1 MSERELEKLISS
13 YIPVPVCIINRQ
25 GKVVEA
31 SSRIGEVFLYDG
43 IKDGDI
49 FALTGVK
56 TAELYDAAER
66 NIHPLLKR
74 NEKIFRLVLQKAD
87 PEDDDSN
94 LTILFWDVTGLED
107 LKDRYNNEKLCM
119 AKVQVDNYDELTSSS
134 ATEMR
139 LALSSEIDRI
149 IRKWGGRINASVT
162 RVRNNS
168 YAIWFEQ
175 QHLEKLIANKFD
187 ILDEIRGL
195 ETGTDFPASLS
206 IGVGAGGRTPVQ
218 TEEYADA
225 ALDLA
230 LGRGGDQAVLKR
242 NMKIEYF
249 GGKLQTVEK
258 SNKGK
263 SRIVGHALKQLV
275 QQSRN
280 VFIMGHRNPDMDS
293 FGAALG
299 IFRFCELFDKKAYI
313 VIEDHNEALQAIYM
327 EARKRDTYALI
338 GREKA
343 ISMADGESLVI
354 VVDTHRPSMT
364 ECPQLLEM
372 TERVVVIDH
381 HRKMEEFIENPTLAY
396 MESYAS
402 STCELVT
409 EILLYLGG
417 KKSLVKL
424 EAEALLAGM
433 TVDTNGFAVRT
444 GVRTFEAAAWLRR
457 QGADPTEVK
466 RFFQKDPVTFR
477 INAQALAS
485 ARILS
490 NGVAVSIC
498 EEAHADE
505 QVICA
510 QVADQLLTIK
520 GIRASFVIGV
530 NAAGKTV
537 VSARSLGAV
546 NVQVIMEKFGGGGHL
561 TMAAAQMDTPKEE
574 VAEKIINI
582 MEEYLNDSHS

>member
-242 NMKIEYF
+242 NMKIE
-249 GGKLQTVEK
+249 
-258 SNKGK
+258 
-263 SRIVGHALKQLV
+263 
-275 QQSRN
+275 
-280 VFIMGHRNPDMDS
+280 
-293 FGAALG
+293 
-299 IFRFCELFDKKAYI
+299 
-313 VIEDHNEALQAIYM
+313 
-327 EARKRDTYALI
+327 
-338 GREKA
+338 
-343 ISMADGESLVI
+343 
-354 VVDTHRPSMT
+354 
-364 ECPQLLEM
+364 
-372 TERVVVIDH
+372 
-381 HRKMEEFIENPTLAY
+381 
-396 MESYAS
+396 
-402 STCELVT
+402 
-409 EILLYLGG
+409 
-417 KKSLVKL
+417 
-424 EAEALLAGM
+424 
-433 TVDTNGFAVRT
+433 
-444 GVRTFEAAAWLRR
+444 
-457 QGADPTEVK
+457 
-466 RFFQKDPVTFR
+466 
-477 INAQALAS
+477 
-485 ARILS
+485 
-490 NGVAVSIC
+490 
-498 EEAHADE
+498 
-505 QVICA
+505 
-510 QVADQLLTIK
+510 
-520 GIRASFVIGV
+520 
-530 NAAGKTV
+530 
-537 VSARSLGAV
+537 
-546 NVQVIMEKFGGGGHL
+546 
-561 TMAAAQMDTPKEE
+561 
-574 VAEKIINI
+574 
-582 MEEYLNDSHS
+582 

>member
-364 ECPQLLEM
+364 ECPQLLEA
-372 TERVVVIDH
+372 TDRVVVIDH

-409 EILLYLGG
+409 EILLYLG
-417 KKSLVKL
+417 
-424 EAEALLAGM
+424 
-433 TVDTNGFAVRT
+433 
-444 GVRTFEAAAWLRR
+444 
-457 QGADPTEVK
+457 
-466 RFFQKDPVTFR
+466 
-477 INAQALAS
+477 
-485 ARILS
+485 
-490 NGVAVSIC
+490 
-498 EEAHADE
+498 
-505 QVICA
+505 
-510 QVADQLLTIK
+510 
-520 GIRASFVIGV
+520 
-530 NAAGKTV
+530 
-537 VSARSLGAV
+537 
-546 NVQVIMEKFGGGGHL
+546 
-561 TMAAAQMDTPKEE
+561 
-574 VAEKIINI
+574 
-582 MEEYLNDSHS
+582 